1 MTVDYVACREAL
13 ERAHAALDPSECHGV
28 LCGLLCATRQFP
40 EERWLDEVL
49 QPGGTGGAESVRC
62 KKILRSSR
70 RETERQLEGQ
80 QFDFEPMLPDEEVP
94 LTQRGEALTLWC
106 RGFLYGLAV
115 GGLDDSKFT
124 SEDVREVLKD
134 LSEFTQLDVSDLE
147 AGTNALER
155 DYAEL
160 VEYVR
165 VGVMLIHTSLR
176 EREETPPG
184 GEQLH

>member
-1 MTVDYVACREAL
+1 MTVDYVACRDAL

-28 LCGLLCATRQFP
+28 LCGLLCAAGQFP
-40 EERWLDEVL
+40 EKRWLNEVL
-49 QPGGTGGAESVRC
+49 RPGEADTAESAHC

-80 QFDFEPMLPDEEVP
+80 EFEFEPMLPQEEVP
-94 LTQRGEALTLWC
+94 LTQRGEALALWC

-115 GGLDDSKFT
+115 GGLKDSRAT
-124 SEDVREVLKD
+124 SENVREILKD
-134 LSEFTQLDVSDLE
+134 LADFTQLDVSDLA

-165 VGVMLIHTSLR
+165 VGVMLIHSVLR
-176 EREETPPG
+176 ERDETPFD

>member
-1 MTVDYVACREAL
+1 MTVDYVACRDAL

-28 LCGLLCATRQFP
+28 LCGLLCAARQFP
-40 EERWLDEVL
+40 EKRWLNEVL
-49 QPGGTGGAESVRC
+49 QPGEADTTEAAHC

-80 QFDFEPMLPDEEVP
+80 QFEFEPMLPHEEVP
-94 LTQRGEALTLWC
+94 LTQRGEALALWC

-115 GGLDDSKFT
+115 GGLEISKT
-124 SEDVREVLKD
+124 ASENVREILED
-134 LSEFTQLDVSDLE
+134 LSEFTQLDLSDLE

-165 VGVMLIHTSLR
+165 VGVMLIHTALR
-176 EREETPPG
+176 ERDETPSD
-184 GEQLH
+184 GEPLH

>member
-13 ERAHAALDPSECHGV
+13 ERAHATLDPSECHGV
-28 LCGLLCATRQFP
+28 LCGLLCAAKRFP
-40 EERWLDEVL
+40 EERWLSEVL
-49 QPGGTGGAESVRC
+49 QPGETDAAESARC
-62 KKILRSSR
+62 KKILRCSR

-80 QFDFEPMLPDEEVP
+80 QYDFEPMLPDDGTS
-94 LTQRGEALTLWC
+94 LARRGEALTHWC
-106 RGFLYGLAV
+106 RGFLYGLAA

-124 SEDVREVLKD
+124 SEDVREILKD

-176 EREETPPG
+176 GRDDAPSD
-184 GEQLH
+184 GEKLH

>member
-13 ERAHAALDPSECHGV
+13 ERAHATLDPSECHGL
-28 LCGLLCATRQFP
+28 LCGLLCVTRQFP
-40 EERWLDEVL
+40 EERWLNEVL
-49 QPGGTGGAESVRC
+49 VPGETGGAETARC

-70 RETERQLEGQ
+70 RETERQLQGQ
-80 QFDFEPMLPDEEVP
+80 QFDFEPMLPNEEVS

-115 GGLDDSKFT
+115 GGLDDSVST
-124 SEDVREVLKD
+124 SEDVREVLTD
-134 LSEFTQLDVSDLE
+134 LSEFMQLDVSDLE
-147 AGTNALER
+147 TGTNALER

-165 VGVMLIHTSLR
+165 VGVMLIHTELR
-176 EREETPPG
+176 GRHETSPEG
-184 GEQLH
+184 QQLH